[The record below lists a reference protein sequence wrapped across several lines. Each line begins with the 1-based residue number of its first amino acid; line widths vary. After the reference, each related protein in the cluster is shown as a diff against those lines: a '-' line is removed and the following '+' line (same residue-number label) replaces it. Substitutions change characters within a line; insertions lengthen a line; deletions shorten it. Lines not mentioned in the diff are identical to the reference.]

1 MTQILVI
8 DDEPVIRELM
18 REILQLDG
26 HHTIGAETAERAL
39 ELLEQQQVSLVVSDI
54 MMPGLSGLELLE
66 EVHARRP
73 SLPVI
78 LVTGAGT
85 YDNLTQA
92 VTRGADGLVIKPFS
106 HADLQNAVSAALER
120 QSRTE
125 RDLRER
131 LLAPTLGALLANAI
145 EARNAELQGHCERL
159 GDLAARI
166 AQRLGVSRTDIERI
180 QLGAVLHDVGKI
192 GIPDSVFLKP
202 GALTDDERAL
212 MRTHTEVGAALLDP
226 LGISDVR
233 AIVLHHHERWDG
245 AGYPHRLAG
254 DAIPLAARIVAIA
267 DAVEAMSAPRPYRD
281 RLQRD
286 AIVAEL
292 ERGRGAQWDPRMV
305 DVVLDM
311 IATGEL
317 EFEASGFCLSVAAA
331 TLTPPPR
338 SVLVV
343 EDDDAAVHAIESVE
357 DVRVVHVTDA
367 ESAVELCSST
377 RWSLAVLGPS
387 LPGDGLALL
396 QELKQRAPTMPVVM
410 LTREGSDG
418 IAIEAFRNG
427 ATDYVV
433 KANGFAARLAET
445 VRTQLEA
452 A

>member
-1 MTQILVI
+1 
-8 DDEPVIRELM
+8 
-18 REILQLDG
+18 
-26 HHTIGAETAERAL
+26 
-39 ELLEQQQVSLVVSDI
+39 
-54 MMPGLSGLELLE
+54 
-66 EVHARRP
+66 
-73 SLPVI
+73 
-78 LVTGAGT
+78 
-85 YDNLTQA
+85 
-92 VTRGADGLVIKPFS
+92 
-106 HADLQNAVSAALER
+106 
-120 QSRTE
+120 
-125 RDLRER
+125 
-131 LLAPTLGALLANAI
+131 
-145 EARNAELQGHCERL
+145 
-159 GDLAARI
+159 
-166 AQRLGVSRTDIERI
+166 
-180 QLGAVLHDVGKI
+180 
-192 GIPDSVFLKP
+192 
-202 GALTDDERAL
+202 
-212 MRTHTEVGAALLDP
+212 
-226 LGISDVR
+226 
-233 AIVLHHHERWDG
+233 
-245 AGYPHRLAG
+245 
-254 DAIPLAARIVAIA
+254 
-267 DAVEAMSAPRPYRD
+267 MSAPRPYRD
-281 RLQRD
+281 RLRRD

-292 ERGRGAQWDPRMV
+292 DRGRGAQWDPRMV

-343 EDDDAAVHAIESVE
+343 EDDDAAVRAIESVE

-387 LPGDGLALL
+387 LPGDGLELL